1 MPKMSSLLDEVKAN
15 LKDRRGPVTWTESLP
30 ADLADEVKSLKA
42 QWRDG
47 KLATT
52 KTALGHSLAKAL
64 QARGVNI
71 GHSGVI
77 RWLEKP

>member
-1 MPKMSSLLDEVKAN
+1 MAKTSSLLDDVRAT
-15 LKDRRGPVTWTESLP
+15 LKDRRGPATWIDLLP
-30 ADLADEVKSLKA
+30 ADLANELKSLKA
-42 QWRDG
+42 QWCEG

-71 GHSGVI
+71 GHAGVT

>member
-1 MPKMSSLLDEVKAN
+1 MAKTSSLLDEVKAN
-15 LKDRRGPVTWTESLP
+15 LKDRRGPASWIDLLP
-30 ADLADEVKSLKA
+30 ADLAAEAIAIKA

-52 KTALGHSLAKAL
+52 KTALAHSLAKGL

-71 GHSGVI
+71 GHSGVT

>member
-1 MPKMSSLLDEVKAN
+1 MAKTSSLLEDVQSQ
-15 LKDRRGPVTWTESLP
+15 LKDRRGPVTWIEALP
-30 ADLADEVKSLKA
+30 AELANEVKSLKA